1 MRMILAVGCAGFFG
15 AIARYLLSGW
25 VYRALPMSFPAGTL
39 LVNVTGSLLLGAVFE
54 LSTTRAVLSPEMRT
68 VIGVGF
74 LGALTT
80 FSTFSLETVTL
91 LREGSL
97 MLAAANILFN
107 VVLCIAAVWVG
118 ISVVRLA
125 A

>member
-54 LSTTRAVLSPEMRT
+54 LSTTRAALSPEMRT
-68 VIGVGF
+68 IIGVGF

-91 LREGSL
+91 LKEGSL

>member
-91 LREGSL
+91 LKEGSL

>member
-1 MRMILAVGCAGFFG
+1 MRMILAIGCAGFLG
-15 AIARYLLSGW
+15 AITRYLLSGW
-25 VYRALPMSFPAGTL
+25 VHRALSLSFPAGTL
-39 LVNVTGSLLLGAVFE
+39 LVNVTGSLILGAVFE

-80 FSTFSLETVTL
+80 FSSFSLETVTL

-97 MLAAANILFN
+97 ILSAANILSN
-107 VVLCIAAVWVG
+107 VVLCIAAVWIG
-118 ISVVRLA
+118 ISIVRLA